1 MLCKGGFSVGKE
13 DVVMP
18 DFNQHEKQADS
29 NISFVI
35 ELINLRDGSDE
46 QKWKYPDWMITGC
59 FYSAVH
65 IIEADIFVSKSV
77 YFLKDGK
84 QQNSLSINHSKDM
97 QQLFRSESL
106 PTSNH
111 YLRKQIIAADR
122 NGFIDNFVKAYMD
135 LEEMSHRSR
144 YDCYEKC
151 GKDAKRSIK
160 KLNLIVSEFNK
171 RQGTSLNIISE

>member
-1 MLCKGGFSVGKE
+1 MSN
-13 DVVMP
+13 
-18 DFNQHEKQADS
+18 FNQHESQADS
-29 NISFVI
+29 NISFVLDLR
-35 ELINLRDGSDE
+35 ELKDSSEE
-46 QKWKYPDWMITGC
+46 QRWKYPDWMVTGC

-65 IIEADIFVSKSV
+65 IIEAEIYALKVVFFV
-77 YFLKDGK
+77 KDGK
-84 QQNSLSINHSKDM
+84 QFSSPEINDSKDI

-111 YLRKQIIAADR
+111 YLRKQIILADG
-122 NGFIDNFVKAYMD
+122 NKFSPEFVKAYMD

-160 KLNLIVSEFNK
+160 KLNTIVNEFNA
-171 RQGTSLNIISE
+171 RQGTSLKTIPE